1 MVNYQMRI
9 GMVMVL
15 QEGIMQWNNNDT
27 SMLKSTLLKINDMDG
42 YSVRMIQ
49 EEREIDEKVYKLGD
63 CVFEIC
69 EDDGLFGESALL
81 FSVYRD
87 KRDNMMVLEVYAEDL
102 LTRNEL
108 KVDYDLKMQIIEESL
123 VC

>member
-69 EDDGLFGESALL
+69 EDDGLFGGSALL